1 MHLRISV
8 SDLSKLDILVRGR
21 VGESHLLLG
30 NEAVARGALEG
41 GVSVATTYPG
51 TPSSEIADTIAL
63 MAREAGI
70 YMEYSTNEMVA
81 LEVAAG
87 ASISGARAICSM
99 KMVGLNVA
107 SDALMTLA
115 YTGVRGGLVVI
126 SADDPGCFSSQNEQD
141 NRYYALLANVPCL
154 EPSNPQE
161 AKDMLLSALRL
172 SDEFELPVMLR
183 LVTRVSHA
191 RKPVVLGPIDARS
204 RDMKFSRDVKRFVMV
219 PSNARSRHIVL
230 LEKMDRVK

>member
-1 MHLRISV
+1 LG
-8 SDLSKLDILVRGR
+8 KLDTLVRGQIC
-21 VGESHLLLG
+21 ETYLLLG

-41 GVSVATTYPG
+41 GASVATAYTG
-51 TPSSEIADTIAL
+51 TPSSEIADAIAL
-63 MAREAGI
+63 MAREASI

-107 SDALMTLA
+107 SDALMTLV

-126 SADDPGCFSSQNEQD
+126 SADDPDCFGSQNEQD

-172 SDEFELPVMLR
+172 SEEFELPVMLR
-183 LVTRVSHA
+183 LVSA
-191 RKPVVLGPIDARS
+191 IRKG
-204 RDMKFSRDVKRFVMV
+204 
-219 PSNARSRHIVL
+219 
-230 LEKMDRVK
+230 